1 MDSPWRAHFGAKEDV
16 RPEWRALYKPPL
28 VKKIVDLQW
37 RLLHGIVAVNSLIS
51 LLNRSVS
58 NVCPSCPQR
67 EPFFKFF

>member
-16 RPEWRALYKPPL
+16 RPEWRALYKRAL
-28 VKKIVDLQW
+28 VKKIAELQW
-37 RLLHGIVAVNSLIS
+37 RLLHGIIPVNSFIS
-51 LLNRSVS
+51 LLNPSVS